1 MYWHV
6 LCQLRPKS
14 IARAMIINL
23 AYLLKLCPSLLLNI
37 YLCILQS
44 DFKLI
49 IVIVPAI
56 TDYNI
61 MWPILVVKKVDN
73 FYKLNE

>member
-1 MYWHV
+1 M
-6 LCQLRPKS
+6 S
-14 IARAMIINL
+14 IATKVYSNSYDYKFGIFVEIMSHL
-23 AYLLKLCPSLLLNI
+23 APEYI
-37 YLCILQS
+37 CILQS

-73 FYKLNE
+73 IIN